1 MAKKFGK
8 FLLFTAAIAS
18 AVAAVYYCVHKKK
31 AEQDNIE
38 EEDYD
43 DFSDDKKEEDSDT
56 SRSYVPLNP
65 ETPSE
70 DAGKTEGAEEA
81 QNAPVSQECSDE
93 EPKAQ
98 EGFTPL
104 AENVAQEAA
113 DETVEEFFDEED
125 TTEEEPPI
133 NDN

>member
-8 FLLFTAAIAS
+8 FLLFTAAIGS

-43 DFSDDKKEEDSDT
+43 DFSDEKKEDSDT

-70 DAGKTEGAEEA
+70 GAEEA
-81 QNAPVSQECSDE
+81 QDAPASPECSDD
-93 EPKAQ
+93 EPGKE

-104 AENVAQEAA
+104 AENAAQGAS

-133 NDN
+133 SDN

>member
-8 FLLFTAAIAS
+8 FLLCTAAIGS

-43 DFSDDKKEEDSDT
+43 DFSEDSKEDSKKDSDT

-65 ETPSE
+65 DASSE
-70 DAGKTEGAEEA
+70 DAADAQEA
-81 QNAPVSQECSDE
+81 PSDQECSHE
-93 EPKAQ
+93 EPK
-98 EGFTPL
+98 EDKSFTPL
-104 AENVAQEAA
+104 AENAAKDAEAA
-113 DETVEEFFDEED
+113 EETVEAFFDEED
-125 TTEEEPPI
+125 AAGEEPPI
-133 NDN
+133 SEG